1 MKTYVQFFSVML
13 FIVLFPS
20 CNDGNNDENNP
31 YDIPHTVGKPVVVQD
46 ISPREGGLGTRVVVS
61 GSNFGNDKE
70 KVKLFFNRK
79 EALILKIQDNA
90 IYAMVPKQPGELST
104 IKVVVS
110 EKENPEGTFEGVEA
124 ELADKRFKYRLRAT
138 VTTVAGKVG
147 VSQVK
152 DGTLTEGTFGR
163 PVMLAV
169 DSTGN
174 NIFVSDDTG
183 APSVRLLSLKENR
196 MKTVISSLTRPWSC
210 AFNSQ
215 YTEFYVVL
223 REASSRPLLFYR
235 LTKESNWTEGEPF
248 YDQKDEQGNYIAG
261 SLTYYGLTAD
271 DKYIYMLATGG
282 IQLIRID
289 QKTRK
294 VELIGNNLNLHSWSH
309 ICYNKKDK
317 HIYVATEAGRVYKFN
332 PYKTV
337 AGTDKIWVTRADVTL
352 IAGDRV
358 GSAVEG
364 IGKNAQFGEVEAIT
378 CDSEGNFY
386 LADFTNHVIWK
397 GDEIFN
403 CTILGGVPG
412 ERGYKD
418 GKPREAL
425 FNTSYG
431 LAATPDGVVYVAD
444 SNNGVVRRIAIQ

>member
-138 VTTVAGKVG
+138 VTTVAGKAG
-147 VSQVK
+147 QSQTI
-152 DGTLTEGTFGR
+152 DGTLSEGTFTR
-163 PVMLAV
+163 PAMLAV
-169 DSTGN
+169 DSAQNTAFVVDDWGN
-174 NIFVSDDTG
+174 SL
-183 APSVRLLSLKENR
+183 RLLSLKENN
-196 MKTVISSLTRPWSC
+196 MKTVISNLSHPWSC

-215 YTEFYVVL
+215 YTEFYVVE
-223 REASSRPLLFYR
+223 RDGSSRPILFYT
-235 LTKESNWTEGEPF
+235 LTKETNWVVSEPY

-317 HIYVATEAGRVYKFN
+317 HIYVATEAGRVYRFDPGKI
-332 PYKTV
+332 
-337 AGTDKIWVTRADVTL
+337 GTGMNKPWLTKDDVVY
-352 IAGDRV
+352 IAGSSIGLPIEGV
-358 GSAVEG
+358 G
-364 IGKNAQFGEVEAIT
+364 KLAQFGALEGIA

-397 GDEIFN
+397 GDQSLN
-403 CTILGGVPG
+403 CTILAGNPG
-412 ERGYKD
+412 ISGWKD
-418 GKPREAL
+418 GKPNDAL
-425 FNTSYG
+425 FNSSYDVSS
-431 LAATPDGVVYVAD
+431 TPDGIVYVAD
-444 SNNGVVRRIAIQ
+444 THNRVIRCIAIQ